1 MASATA
7 IATRAERHAEREAI
21 KDAAGCHPYSEL
33 LAASERAA
41 SGLLGAARD
50 LQEQRVAYL
59 IPPSF
64 EHVAVQ
70 WGIWR
75 AGCVAVPLSLLH
87 TRPELKRALRDA
99 EPTALVIHPDP
110 EHEAAEVARR
120 SGIRVW
126 PARELL
132 ACPPRALPEIDDARR
147 AMILYTSGTTGEPKG
162 VVMTHAALRAQMECL
177 AEAWGWTDADR
188 VLLVLPLDHVHG
200 IVNVL
205 SCALWSGA
213 RCDMMPRFDAGE
225 TWRRLVEGGLT
236 LFMAVPTI
244 YQRLIAAWEQAP
256 PRSRREMSHACRKLR
271 LMVSGSAALPA
282 SVFERWREIS
292 GHTLLE
298 RYGMTETGMV
308 LSNPL
313 DAERRAGSVGTPLP
327 GVEVRLVNERFEDV
341 EPGTGG
347 EILVRGPG
355 VFLEYWRQPEATA
368 QAFHDGWF
376 RTGDIAILERGR
388 YRILGRKSVDII
400 NTGGYKVS
408 ALEIEEVLREHPAI
422 RECAVV
428 GVPDD
433 EWGERVCVAAE
444 LQDDT
449 HLDLETLRD
458 WAARQLAPYKIPR
471 SLLVVGA
478 LPRNPMGKVAKPEV
492 SALFRETS

>member
-1 MASATA
+1 M
-7 IATRAERHAEREAI
+7 
-21 KDAAGCHPYSEL
+21 
-33 LAASERAA
+33 
-41 SGLLGAARD
+41 
-50 LQEQRVAYL
+50 AYL

-75 AGCVAVPLSLLH
+75 AGGVAVPLSPLH
-87 TRPELKRALRDA
+87 TRRELDRALADS
-99 EPTALVIHPDP
+99 EPAALVIHRDL
-110 EHEAAEVARR
+110 ESEAARVATR

-126 PARELL
+126 PAHELL
-132 ACPPRALPEIDDARR
+132 ECPARPLPEIDGRRR

-162 VVMTHAALRAQMECL
+162 VVMTHAAIQAQIECL
-177 AEAWGWTDADR
+177 IEAWGWTDTDR

-205 SCALWSGA
+205 SSALFSGA
-213 RCDMMPRFDAGE
+213 RCDVMPRFDALE
-225 TWRRLVEGGLT
+225 TWRRIVEGELT

-244 YQRLIAAWEQAP
+244 YRRLITAWENAP
-256 PRSRREMSHACRKLR
+256 PQKRRGMSQACRKLR

-282 SVFERWREIS
+282 SVFQRWRGIS

-298 RYGMTETGMV
+298 RYGTTETGMV

-313 DAERRAGSVGTPLP
+313 AGERRAGSVGTPLP
-327 GVEVRLVNERFEDV
+327 GVEVRLVDERLRDV
-341 EPGTGG
+341 EPGTAG

-355 VFLEYWRQPEATA
+355 LFLEYWRKPAATA

-376 RTGDIAILERGR
+376 RTGDIAVLERGR
-388 YRILGRKSVDII
+388 YRILGRSSVDII

-408 ALEIEEVLREHPAI
+408 ALEIEEVLSEHPAI

-428 GVPDD
+428 GVPDE

-444 LQDDT
+444 LAEDAG
-449 HLDLETLRD
+449 LDLNTLRD
-458 WAARQLAPYKIPR
+458 WAARRLAPYKIPR
-471 SLLVVGA
+471 SLVVVDA
-478 LPRNPMGKVAKPEV
+478 LPRTVIGKVAKP
-492 SALFRETS
+492 ALPNLFQEAQ